1 MDGIDFLLFPFTLI
15 YRGFITVLL
24 LPYYFVVGVAKV
36 FSNNKATV
44 SKENKTVAELKKGE
58 NIKVIKY
65 DSRRVDVISFCS
77 S

>member
-36 FSNNKATV
+36 FSNNKATM
-44 SKENKTVAELKKGE
+44 SK
-58 NIKVIKY
+58 
-65 DSRRVDVISFCS
+65 
-77 S
+77 